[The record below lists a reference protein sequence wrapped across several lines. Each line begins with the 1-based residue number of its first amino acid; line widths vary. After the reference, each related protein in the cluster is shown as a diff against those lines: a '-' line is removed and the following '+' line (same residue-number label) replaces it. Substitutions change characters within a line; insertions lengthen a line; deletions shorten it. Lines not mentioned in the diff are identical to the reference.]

1 MIVYIVK
8 KEYRIEG
15 VYDSREKA
23 VDAANTINDYEY
35 NYRGADPHGPQ
46 FRVEE
51 YKVE

>member
-8 KEYRIEG
+8 KESRIKG

-23 VDAANTINDYEY
+23 DHVADTLNDYEY

-46 FRVEE
+46 YHTEEFEVE
-51 YKVE
+51 

>member
-8 KEYRIEG
+8 KESHIKG

-23 VDAANTINDYEY
+23 IYVADTINYYEY
-35 NYRGADPHGPQ
+35 NHRGADPHGPQ

-51 YKVE
+51 YEVE